1 MPVYALGDKIPQ
13 IADDAFIAPGAQVI
27 GDVVIGAGTSL
38 WFNVV
43 VRGDDH
49 SIRIGERTNIQD
61 GTVVHIS
68 KDTHPTTIGS
78 DILIGHMALLH
89 GCTLED
95 GCFVGMHSTVM
106 DGCVVEKNAFLA
118 AGSLLTPGKR
128 VPTGQM
134 WGGRPARYI
143 RDLSPEELELLKSG
157 PQHYAELAQQYRTD
171 LKLISE

>member
-1 MPVYALGDKIPQ
+1 MPVYALGDKVPQ
-13 IADDAFIAPGAQVI
+13 IAEDAFIAPGAQVI

-49 SIRIGERTNIQD
+49 SIRIGSGTNIQD
-61 GTVVHIS
+61 GSVVHIS
-68 KDTHPTTIGS
+68 KDTHPTTIGN

-106 DGCVVEKNAFLA
+106 DGCVIESGAMLA

-128 VPTGQM
+128 IPAGQM

-143 RDLSPEELELLKSG
+143 RDLSPGELEGLKLA
-157 PQHYAELAQQYRTD
+157 PQHYAQLAQQYRRELT
-171 LKLISE
+171 LISG